1 MNSNTQIID
10 YKNFSQGY
18 KQTETEN
25 TLKEKARMINA
36 GMQEITETELLQMLK
51 NLNYKIDS
59 SNCFNYFNSS
69 NSTHYKARAMAYND
83 NKTGQSWAHC
93 EQSLSN
99 AENQAELQKI
109 RRNYFVFTA
118 GRIWEL

>member
-1 MNSNTQIID
+1 MQTTN
-10 YKNFSQGY
+10 YKDFYKST
-18 KQTETEN
+18 KQTQHESTI
-25 TLKEKARMINA
+25 KERDNLLTV

-99 AENQAELQKI
+99 AQNQAELQKI